1 MFTFPTRKLVRLGCG
16 FGPFLS
22 SNLVATCPV
31 VGAREKSDVW
41 RSTHEQS
48 NNNCNIYKRSV
59 IVAECIYASVL
70 RSIAVHAT
78 LHTRFRVWRNPL
90 QHGEISWPCNVYVLK
105 LVSHCDRHAR
115 FMALPTERV
124 ARSPVGT
131 ANRRPAT
138 AWPSMNDDDRRKP
151 VRPATTVV
159 VISRLPRCRHADID
173 CRLLF
178 IGIPALGWHAL
189 TLVALKFQCL
199 SVTVPKSLRGWR
211 AVRLCRPLL
220 LRAVFR
226 WTERV
231 RVAASMHRRS
241 SAAGHRSVRDGFHL

>member
-1 MFTFPTRKLVRLGCG
+1 MKVFTFPIRKPVRLWCG

-22 SNLVATCPV
+22 SNLVATCRERSAR
-31 VGAREKSDVW
+31 AREKSDVW
-41 RSTHEQS
+41 RSTTDNPIIIAIFTNAVLLSHLRIRTAFS
-48 NNNCNIYKRSV
+48 CRSRNYTL
-59 IVAECIYASVL
+59 AFAYDGARYNTEKFHD
-70 RSIAVHAT
+70 RAT
-78 LHTRFRVWRNPL
+78 
-90 QHGEISWPCNVYVLK
+90 YVLK

-131 ANRRPAT
+131 ASRPAT
-138 AWPSMNDDDRRKP
+138 ARPSMNDDDRRKP

-159 VISRLPRCRHADID
+159 ISRLPRCRHVDID

-178 IGIPALGWHAL
+178 IGIPVLGWHAL

-220 LRAVFR
+220 RAVFR
-226 WTERV
+226 
-231 RVAASMHRRS
+231 
-241 SAAGHRSVRDGFHL
+241 